1 MNEDEHLNPY
11 EPIGITDDFMFFAV
25 MSDEEIILQ
34 EFFVENVDC
43 AWGK

>member
-25 MSDEEIILQ
+25 MSDESCG
-34 EFFVENVDC
+34 N
-43 AWGK
+43 KSR